1 MDLVMNNY
9 ICYPFLPPNCDK
21 PPTIYSILNSIVNGT
36 KEPNEYTKIKDLAK
50 EGRSTIFDFDYPLTQ
65 NVSAETFE
73 TMILNHYMMRRIGFD
88 TVTAFKLQLNVKLND
103 IMPIYNKMFDALENW
118 DIFNDGEKEIRSG
131 FDNRDSNST
140 TENNNKLENN
150 STTNTT
156 STSDNRHSDTPQNRI
171 DDVKNG
177 NYVTDYSF
185 ETNINSGNDSSTSAG
200 NSVSKSN
207 STDKNKYEETITRTV
222 SDKINIMKEMQT
234 NIDSIYS
241 LIFSK
246 LDVLF
251 YGLL

>member
-1 MDLVMNNY
+1 MDLAMNNY
-9 ICYPFLPPNCDK
+9 ICYPFLPSNCDK

-185 ETNINSGNDSSTSAG
+185 DTNINSGNDSSTSAG
-200 NSVSKSN
+200 NSVSKIN
-207 STDKNKYEETITRTV
+207 STDKNNYEETITRTV

-241 LIFSK
+241 LIFNK
-246 LDVLF
+246 LDELF
-251 YGLL
+251 YGLQ

>member
-1 MDLVMNNY
+1 MDLAMNNF
-9 ICYPFLPPNCDK
+9 IFYPFLPPNCDK
-21 PPTIYSILNSIVNGT
+21 PPTIYAILNSIVNGT
-36 KEPNEYTKIKDLAK
+36 KEPVDYTKIKDLAK
-50 EGRSTIFDFDYPLTQ
+50 EGRSTIFDFDYPLTP

-103 IMPIYNKMFDALENW
+103 IMPIYNKMFDALKNW

-185 ETNINSGNDSSTSAG
+185 DTNINSGNDSSTSAG

-207 STDKNKYEETITRTV
+207 STDKNNYEETIIRSA
-222 SDKINIMKEMQT
+222 SDKISIMKEMQT
-234 NIDSIYS
+234 NIRAIYS
-241 LIFSK
+241 LIFEK
-246 LDVLF
+246 LDDLF
-251 YGLL
+251 YGII

>member
-1 MDLVMNNY
+1 MDLAMNNY

-65 NVSAETFE
+65 NISAETFE

>member
-1 MDLVMNNY
+1 MDLAMNNF

-21 PPTIYSILNSIVNGT
+21 PPTVYSILNSIVNGT

-50 EGRSTIFDFDYPLTQ
+50 EGRTTIFDFDYPLST
-65 NVSAETFE
+65 NVLAETFE

-103 IMPIYNKMFDALENW
+103 IMPKYNKMFDAMQNW
-118 DIFNDGEKEIRSG
+118 DIFNDGEKEVRSG

-185 ETNINSGNDSSTSAG
+185 DTNINSGNDTSSSTG
-200 NSVSKSN
+200 NSISKSN
-207 STDKNKYEETITRTV
+207 STDKNNYEETTIRTA
-222 SDKINIMKEMQT
+222 SDKISIMREMQT
-234 NIDSIYS
+234 NIKSIYS
-241 LIFSK
+241 LIFEE
-246 LDVLF
+246 LDDLF
-251 YGLL
+251 YGII

>member
-1 MDLVMNNY
+1 MDLAMNNY
-9 ICYPFLPPNCDK
+9 ICYPFLPTNCDK

-200 NSVSKSN
+200 NSVSKIN
-207 STDKNKYEETITRTV
+207 STDKNNYEETITRTV

-241 LIFSK
+241 LIFNK
-246 LDVLF
+246 LDELF
-251 YGLL
+251 YGLQ

>member
-1 MDLVMNNY
+1 MDLAMNNF

-21 PPTIYSILNSIVNGT
+21 PPTVYSILNSIVNGT

-50 EGRSTIFDFDYPLTQ
+50 EGRTMIFDFDYPLST
-65 NVSAETFE
+65 NVLAETFE

-103 IMPIYNKMFDALENW
+103 IMPKYNKMFDAIQNW
-118 DIFNDGEKEIRSG
+118 DIFNDGEKEVRSG

-185 ETNINSGNDSSTSAG
+185 DTNINSGNDASSSTG
-200 NSVSKSN
+200 NSISKSN
-207 STDKNKYEETITRTV
+207 STDKNNYEETTIRTA
-222 SDKINIMKEMQT
+222 SDKISIMREMQT
-234 NIDSIYS
+234 NIKSIYS
-241 LIFSK
+241 LIFEE
-246 LDVLF
+246 LDDLF
-251 YGLL
+251 YGII